1 MTTMNQL
8 ESFLLQ
14 FCEEHQG
21 EMLAVLRQAV
31 ELESPSDNKAAVDR
45 CGKYLAREFE
55 RLGCKTT
62 MYPQRDRG
70 DHLKAEFPGRAGAKP
85 VLLLGHFDTVW
96 PMGTLAT
103 MPFRVENDRAFGP
116 GVLDMKSG
124 IVMMMFALRA
134 LRGANPG
141 EHPPVTVLLDTDEEV
156 GSTTSRALVETTARE
171 CSAVLVLEPAQG
183 ADGRLKTSRKGV
195 GGFTIRV
202 RGRASHA
209 GVDFQ
214 KGHSAIAELARQ
226 ILEVVKFTDLDR
238 GITVNL
244 GVIGGGT
251 RTNVVAAEAWVEVD
265 VRVERA
271 ADADELK
278 RRFAALRAVDP
289 GCSLEVAG
297 GMNRPPMERTA
308 ETVRLFHIAQAQAK
322 KIALQLGE
330 SATGGGSDGNF
341 TSALGIPTLDGL
353 GAVGEGAHA
362 NHESVLLAELPKRT
376 ALLASLIGSL

>member
-156 GSTTSRALVETTARE
+156 GSATGRPLVEATARE
-171 CSAVLVLEPAQG
+171 CAAVLVLEPGQEM
-183 ADGRLKTSRKGV
+183 DGHLKTSRKGV
-195 GGFTIRV
+195 
-202 RGRASHA
+202 
-209 GVDFQ
+209 
-214 KGHSAIAELARQ
+214 
-226 ILEVVKFTDLDR
+226 
-238 GITVNL
+238 
-244 GVIGGGT
+244 
-251 RTNVVAAEAWVEVD
+251 
-265 VRVERA
+265 
-271 ADADELK
+271 
-278 RRFAALRAVDP
+278 
-289 GCSLEVAG
+289 
-297 GMNRPPMERTA
+297 
-308 ETVRLFHIAQAQAK
+308 
-322 KIALQLGE
+322 
-330 SATGGGSDGNF
+330 
-341 TSALGIPTLDGL
+341 
-353 GAVGEGAHA
+353 
-362 NHESVLLAELPKRT
+362 
-376 ALLASLIGSL
+376 